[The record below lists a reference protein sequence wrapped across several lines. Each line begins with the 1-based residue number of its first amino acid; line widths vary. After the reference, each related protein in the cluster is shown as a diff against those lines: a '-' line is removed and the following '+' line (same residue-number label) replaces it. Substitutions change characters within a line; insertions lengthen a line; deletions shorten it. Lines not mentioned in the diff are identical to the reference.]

1 MSAKAQR
8 KLTRE
13 ERAQIR
19 EIMAR
24 AHKHGNLRN
33 KDYRRPDVAPAP
45 GSGTTSSPATPP
57 NSPSR

>member
-1 MSAKAQR
+1 MVKVEAGASPAEA
-8 KLTRE
+8 
-13 ERAQIR
+13 IR
-19 EIMAR
+19 TER

-33 KDYRRPDVAPAP
+33 KDYMRPDVAPAP